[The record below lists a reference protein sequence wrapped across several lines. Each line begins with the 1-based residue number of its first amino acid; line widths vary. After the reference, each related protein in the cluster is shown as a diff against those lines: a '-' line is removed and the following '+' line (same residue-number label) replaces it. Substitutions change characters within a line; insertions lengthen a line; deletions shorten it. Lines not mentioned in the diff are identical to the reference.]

1 MCELQVG
8 DWKLAAQAVVNLCR
22 KKCDKSV
29 SLSVL
34 SMTNVQ
40 NFSV

>member
-8 DWKLAAQAVVNLCR
+8 DWKLEAQAVVKLCR

-34 SMTNVQ
+34 SVTNVQ